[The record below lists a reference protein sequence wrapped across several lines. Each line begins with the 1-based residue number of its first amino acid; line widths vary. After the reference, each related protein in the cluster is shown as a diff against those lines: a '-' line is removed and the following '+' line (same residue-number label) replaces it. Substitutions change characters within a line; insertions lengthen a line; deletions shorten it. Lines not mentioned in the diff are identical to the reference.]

1 MVLTRMFRTLL
12 LATLLLTVLAPAASA
27 REIDVPKRF
36 ATQLE
41 RARTQTTVPI
51 LLPQTMRSDFRRFF
65 AEGRATVSAWRFDLA
80 AARGCNQATACFI
93 AEFKGVRDGKPRARR
108 TIRLDRGRTGYYR
121 PLSCGASC
129 SPPSIEW
136 RERHALY
143 SIQAKVGKRELVRMA
158 NSAIR
163 NGPRLP

>member
-1 MVLTRMFRTLL
+1 MRRTPL
-12 LATLLLTVLAPAASA
+12 LAILLVALVALLAPAAGGATRS
-27 REIDVPKRF
+27 IDLPQLF

-41 RARTQTTVPI
+41 RARVQTEVPI
-51 LLPQTMRSDFRRFF
+51 LLPQTMRSDFRRHVP
-65 AEGRATVSAWRFDLA
+65 EGRATADAWRFDIGA
-80 AARGCNQATACFI
+80 VRDCHQATACFV
-93 AEFKGVRDGKPRARR
+93 AEFKAVRDGKPSGRR
-108 TIRLDRGRTGYYR
+108 TVRLNRGRTGYYR

-143 SIQAKVGKRELVRMA
+143 SIQAKVAKRELLRMA

-163 NGPRLP
+163 NGPR

>member
-1 MVLTRMFRTLL
+1 MVCAMRAPLLALLL
-12 LATLLLTVLAPAASA
+12 LAAAAPAASA
-27 REIDVPKRF
+27 RTIDVPKRF
-36 ATQLE
+36 ATQIE
-41 RARTQTTVPI
+41 RAHAQTTVPI

-65 AEGRATVSAWRFDLA
+65 AEGRATANAWRFDLGA
-80 AARGCNQATACFI
+80 VRDCNQATACFI
-93 AEFKGVRDGKPRARR
+93 AEFKAVRDRRPSGRR
-108 TIRLDRGRTGYYR
+108 TIRLNRGRTGYYR

-143 SIQAKVGKRELVRMA
+143 SIQAKVPKRELVRMA

-163 NGPRLP
+163 NGMR

>member
-1 MVLTRMFRTLL
+1 MVCAVSRPLL
-12 LATLLLTVLAPAASA
+12 LALVLLAVAAPAASA
-27 REIDVPKRF
+27 RTIDVPQRF

-41 RARTQTTVPI
+41 RAHAQTTVPI

-65 AEGRATVSAWRFDLA
+65 PEGRATLNAWRFDLGA
-80 AARGCNQATACFI
+80 VRSCNQATACFI
-93 AEFKGVRDGKPRARR
+93 AEFKGVRDGKPSGRRA
-108 TIRLDRGRTGYYR
+108 IRLARGRTGYYR

-143 SIQAKVGKRELVRMA
+143 SIQAKVVKRELLRMA

-163 NGPRLP
+163 SGPR

>member
-1 MVLTRMFRTLL
+1 MRRSLLVATLL
-12 LATLLLTVLAPAASA
+12 LAVLAPAASA
-27 REIDVPKRF
+27 REIDVPQRF

-65 AEGRATVSAWRFDLA
+65 AEGRATAGAWRFDLA
-80 AARGCNQATACFI
+80 AARDCNQATACFI
-93 AEFKGVRDGKPRARR
+93 AEFKGVDGGRPSGRR
-108 TIRLDRGRTGYYR
+108 TIRLNRGRTGYYQ

-136 RERHALY
+136 RERHTRY
-143 SIQAKVGKRELVRMA
+143 SIQAKVGTRELVRMA

-163 NGPRLP
+163 NGPR

>member
-1 MVLTRMFRTLL
+1 MSRTLL
-12 LATLLLTVLAPAASA
+12 LALVLLAAAAPGASA
-27 REIDVPKRF
+27 RTIDVPARF
-36 ATQLE
+36 ATQIE
-41 RARTQTTVPI
+41 RAHAQTTVPI

-65 AEGRATVSAWRFDLA
+65 AEGRATANAWRFDLGA
-80 AARGCNQATACFI
+80 VRDCNQATACFI
-93 AEFKGVRDGKPRARR
+93 AEFKGVRDGRPSGRR

-143 SIQAKVGKRELVRMA
+143 SIQAKVAKRELVRMA

-163 NGPRLP
+163 NGPR

>member
-1 MVLTRMFRTLL
+1 MLRPLL
-12 LATLLLTVLAPAASA
+12 LAVFLLAAAAPVASA
-27 REIDVPKRF
+27 RTIDVPKRF

-41 RARTQTTVPI
+41 RAHAQTEVPI
-51 LLPQTMRSDFRRFF
+51 LLPQTMRSDFRRHVP
-65 AEGRATVSAWRFDLA
+65 EGRATADAWRFDIGA
-80 AARGCNQATACFI
+80 VRNCHQATACFV
-93 AEFKGVRDGKPRARR
+93 AEFKAVRDGKPSGRR
-108 TIRLDRGRTGYYR
+108 TIRLNRGRTGYYR

-143 SIQAKVGKRELVRMA
+143 SVQAKVTKRELLRMA

-163 NGPRLP
+163 NGPR